1 MAKFT
6 RRADFAPVSP
16 DSLVSVGPMSTQARR
31 KSAGG
36 GTSLIF
42 VAAFMT
48 WSHTAVADD
57 RTMAAASAAAAS
69 TCRPAAFAT
78 GLLGEAADARTFML
92 DDGRAVRLA
101 GIEGPGDGA
110 NAAAGKARLQSLL
123 SGRTLILK
131 RFDSDRDRYGRLFAH
146 VFVAAP
152 GDERWVQADLVAS
165 GHARGAAHVADRAWA

>member
-57 RTMAAASAAAAS
+57 RTMAAASAASAAAAS

-92 DDGRAVRLA
+92 DDGR
-101 GIEGPGDGA
+101 E
-110 NAAAGKARLQSLL
+110 
-123 SGRTLILK
+123 
-131 RFDSDRDRYGRLFAH
+131 
-146 VFVAAP
+146 
-152 GDERWVQADLVAS
+152 
-165 GHARGAAHVADRAWA
+165 